1 MCIFF
6 SHTTIQPLVAATMHA
21 CILCDRHDE
30 ALAIFD
36 ELLCGELAASASEWH
51 WGGGEDRLHPACRD
65 LALRALGGIHN
76 VNDGTAVRE
85 RALNLFHQALED
97 DTKISIEALTAVV
110 DSCELTGDWETVV
123 DLFLTALEKTPES
136 WLVIGEGVQLT
147 LYKSES
153 TLSNAELVAE
163 LGVFLNRVMQ
173 ACNLSK
179 KHGLALLCLQLFDSF
194 LASTVKVA
202 DHDQPA
208 ENTMDAS
215 SALLSAIRC
224 LRHQN
229 DLVRTTMVSLCG
241 ARSPQVAIDLKE
253 KYRPEVVDVQH
264 RYDCPAYSEHLKNTS
279 NPSFSWRVAHRQIP
293 RLVVCVRSI
302 EDAGEP
308 VTEQDANVLS
318 SVLATAIRE
327 CVAAGYPEAGVVLG
341 RWFERRHI
349 ENPLQSPGLVFSMEQ
364 ENSLTLPIPL
374 TDSLLSAAVE
384 AFGKM
389 GKSDITGKL
398 IHAHLGD
405 ERPPANWLLS
415 YHAAVKVLF
424 GQGQPDNAMALFRT
438 ILASGRNP
446 GMFCTAAQNFK
457 ASRDWRAIL
466 DLYRLALSSGCVS
479 EELGMLAME
488 SVVGSGR
495 EKQFPLLRSIIAETA
510 RSVGANP
517 ADWVVTN
524 YWALKRAL
532 GFSTARL
539 IMGWGDQK
547 SVRLDELELALEV
560 MERRSSIGLT
570 PEKDALLSIADAA
583 ANFDQLA
590 VPFNK
595 TGVAKVPRDR
605 QGWVRTL
612 ERALEEARD
621 TMLLYDSR
629 FIDDAAVAF
638 ERLGCN
644 IECIEIVNGAI
655 SRGLRLRRKALMSAA
670 RAAEA
675 EGIEELASD
684 IAMLLADE

>member
-1 MCIFF
+1 MDILLLLLV
-6 SHTTIQPLVAATMHA
+6 QPLVAATMHA

-36 ELLCGELAASASEWH
+36 ELLCGELAASASEWQ

-65 LALRALGGIHN
+65 LAIRALGGIHI

-85 RALNLFHQALED
+85 RALTLFHQALED
-97 DTKISIEALTAVV
+97 DTKISIEALTAVMAT
-110 DSCELTGDWETVV
+110 CELTGDWETVI
-123 DLFLTALEKTPES
+123 DIFLRALDRKPES
-136 WLVIGEGVQLT
+136 WLVMGEGVQLT

-153 TLSNAELVAE
+153 SLSNADLVAE
-163 LGVFLNRVMQ
+163 LGLFLNRVMQ

-179 KHGLALLCLQLFDSF
+179 KHGLALLCLQLFDSS
-194 LASTVKVA
+194 LALTTRVA
-202 DHDQPA
+202 DHDQSTD
-208 ENTMDAS
+208 NTMDAS
-215 SALLSAIRC
+215 LALLSTIRR
-224 LRHQN
+224 LRHQKE
-229 DLVRTTMVSLCG
+229 LVTTTMVSLCG
-241 ARSPQVAIDLKE
+241 ARSPHIAIRLKE
-253 KYRPEVVDVQH
+253 ACSPDMVDARQ
-264 RYDCPAYSEHLKNTS
+264 RYDCSAYSEHLRITS
-279 NPSFSWRVAHRQIP
+279 NPSFSWQVVHRHVH
-293 RLVVCVRSI
+293 RLAVCLRSI
-302 EDAGEP
+302 EEAGEP
-308 VTEQDANVLS
+308 ITERDANLLS

-327 CVAAGYPEAGVVLG
+327 CVAAGYPEAGVALG
-341 RWFERRHI
+341 RWVERRHI
-349 ENPLQSPGLVFSMEQ
+349 ENPLQSHNRVFSTEQ
-364 ENSLTLPIPL
+364 GISLRLPIPL

-384 AFGKM
+384 AFGKT
-389 GKSDITGKL
+389 GKFDITDNL
-398 IHAHLGD
+398 IHEHLGD
-405 ERPPANWLLS
+405 ERPPAKWLLS
-415 YHAAVKVLF
+415 YHEAVKVLF
-424 GQGQPDNAMALFRT
+424 AQGQPDNAMALFRT
-438 ILASGRNP
+438 IVASGRNP

-457 ASRDWRAIL
+457 AYRDWRAIL

-488 SVVGSGR
+488 AVVGSGR

-517 ADWVVTN
+517 ADWIVTN

-560 MERRSSIGLT
+560 MERRSSVGLT

-583 ANFDQLA
+583 ANFDQLS

-612 ERALEEARD
+612 ERALDEAKD
-621 TMLLYDSR
+621 TLLLYDSK
-629 FIDDAAVAF
+629 FIDDAAAAY

-644 IECIEIVNGAI
+644 IECFEIVNGAV
-655 SRGLRLRRKALMSAA
+655 SRGLKLRRKALESAA

-675 EGIEELASD
+675 EGIEDLASD
-684 IAMLLADE
+684 ITMLLADE